1 MQPNTPFLLICFF
14 SNFHSN
20 HHLYFFFS
28 HSQCYI
34 PIDKALYLNHPLG
47 DDVGKDPY
55 PVIMQV
61 DMMTACFGGQEIIT
75 PIPTTPLSQYTG
87 SGSSDFSF
95 GSGRAGCEVSSYRI
109 GNGRN
114 ARPYRPKYHVPSDAF
129 EPMPH
134 KHMPYPND
142 PMEYSPTE
150 SSLPMTIPCN
160 FYVRTN
166 TGLATLIACR
176 DLTASPVDLDAD
188 YDEPNTDNIWSPE
201 TINAK

>member
-1 MQPNTPFLLICFF
+1 M
-14 SNFHSN
+14 
-20 HHLYFFFS
+20 
-28 HSQCYI
+28 YI
-34 PIDKALYLNHPLG
+34 PIDKELYLNHPLG

-61 DMMTACFGGQEIIT
+61 DMMTACFGGQEIIS
-75 PIPTTPLSQYTG
+75 PLPTTPLSQRN
-87 SGSSDFSF
+87 SEFSF
-95 GSGRAGCEVSSYRI
+95 GTRAGCEVSSYRI

-150 SSLPMTIPCN
+150 SSLPITIPCN
-160 FYVRTN
+160 FYVRTS

-176 DLTASPVDLDAD
+176 DLTASPVDLDVDAC
-188 YDEPNTDNIWSPE
+188 DEPNTDNIWSPE

>member
-1 MQPNTPFLLICFF
+1 M
-14 SNFHSN
+14 
-20 HHLYFFFS
+20 
-28 HSQCYI
+28 YI
-34 PIDKALYLNHPLG
+34 PIDKTLYLNYPLTH
-47 DDVGKDPY
+47 DVRKDSY
-55 PVIMQV
+55 PVIVQV
-61 DMMTACFGGQEIIT
+61 DIMTACFGGQEIIT
-75 PIPTTPLSQYTG
+75 PIPTTSPTTHYTTSGG
-87 SGSSDFSF
+87 SHLNSSKLN
-95 GSGRAGCEVSSYRI
+95 RAGCEVSSYRI

-142 PMEYSPTE
+142 PMECPDTE
-150 SSLPMTIPCN
+150 TSLPMTIPCN

-176 DLTASPVDLDAD
+176 DLTTSPVDLDAD
-188 YDEPNTDNIWSPE
+188 CDGPNNDNLWIPE